1 MEYLLIHVSANWD
14 LKTLGELA
22 GFWRVPFPSM
32 ATGVPHAIL
41 GEVLPLKQ
49 QPFRRRAMGN
59 PAVQWLS
66 NMTSTTNTV
75 DPTMVKRS
83 SVDVEYQQALTE
95 IFFF

>member
-1 MEYLLIHVSANWD
+1 MYLQIGTSKRWESWLDFGGCLS
-14 LKTLGELA
+14 
-22 GFWRVPFPSM
+22 PSM